1 MSPARPELGVER
13 GQINHKRV
21 FIKFNLTI
29 PRSLKVGVISTLMLS
44 LGHDVQLII
53 NKQSVTM

>member
-1 MSPARPELGVER
+1 MPGAER

-29 PRSLKVGVISTLMLS
+29 PRSLEVGVISSLMLS
-44 LGHDVQLII
+44 LGQGVQLII